1 MFKRS
6 KKSDDTPRQLSR
18 SIEPRRGADSYA
30 YRAVRQESN
39 SSALKRQPELLKQR
53 SNTDTSARL
62 KRLKVAF
69 IMVVLA
75 GLFLIMSWL
84 NSTPK
89 IILLGS
95 VGDRIFLRSTETYET
110 AAVNLL
116 NGSLSNHNKLTLNT
130 NYIANALEQEFPE
143 LGLVTVQAPLVG
155 DTVNIYLEPAEP
167 ALLLT
172 SISGAKF
179 ALDSSGVA
187 IEQVNDTTKL
197 ASLRLPIV
205 TDQSGLNVRLHK
217 AVLSSDDVAFIQTIV
232 EQLATHKLQ
241 VSKLI
246 LPSGSSE
253 LDVYLSGTSY
263 YIKFNLEDESDVNQ
277 QIGTFLATRTYLL
290 KNNITPSQ
298 YIDVRTLGRA
308 YYK

>member
-6 KKSDDTPRQLSR
+6 KKSDNNPRKLSR

-53 SNTDTSARL
+53 STTNTSAQL
-62 KRLKVAF
+62 KRLKVVF
-69 IMVVLA
+69 IVVVLA
-75 GLFLIMSWL
+75 GVFITMSWL
-84 NSTPK
+84 NGSPK

-95 VGDRIFLRSTETYET
+95 TEDRIFLRSTETYEI
-110 AAVNLL
+110 AATNLL
-116 NGSLSNHNKLTLNT
+116 NGSLSNRNKLTLNT
-130 NYIANALEQEFPE
+130 DYIANALEQEFPE
-143 LGLVTVQAPLVG
+143 LGIVTVQAPLVG
-155 DTVNIYLEPAEP
+155 DSVNIYLEPAAP
-167 ALLLT
+167 ALLLIST
-172 SISGAKF
+172 SGAKF

-187 IEQVNDTTKL
+187 IEQVNDITKL
-197 ASLRLPIV
+197 ASLQLPSV
-205 TDQSGLNVRLHK
+205 TDQSGLNVQLHK

-241 VSKLI
+241 VTKLI
-246 LPSGSSE
+246 LPNGSSE
-253 LDVYLSGTSY
+253 LDVYPSGVSY

-277 QIGTFLATRTYLL
+277 QIGTFLATRMYLL
-290 KNNITPSQ
+290 KNNTTPSQ
-298 YIDVRTLGRA
+298 YIDVRSLGRA

>member
-6 KKSDDTPRQLSR
+6 KKSDNNPRKLSR
-18 SIEPRRGADSYA
+18 SIEPRRGSDSYA

-39 SSALKRQPELLKQR
+39 SSALKRQPELLKQH
-53 SNTDTSARL
+53 STTDTSAQL

-69 IMVVLA
+69 IVVVLA
-75 GLFLIMSWL
+75 GVFITMSWL
-84 NSTPK
+84 NSSPK

-95 VGDRIFLRSTETYET
+95 NEDRIFLRSTETYET
-110 AAVNLL
+110 AAINLL

-130 NYIANALEQEFPE
+130 DYIANALEQEFPE
-143 LGLVTVQAPLVG
+143 LGTVTVQAPLVG
-155 DTVNIYLEPAEP
+155 DSVNIYLEPATP

-172 SISGAKF
+172 SISGTKV

-187 IEQVNDTTKL
+187 IEQVNDITKL
-197 ASLRLPIV
+197 ASLQLPSV
-205 TDQSGLNVRLHK
+205 TDQSGLNVQLHK

-241 VSKLI
+241 VIKLI

-253 LDVYLSGTSY
+253 LDAYPSGVSY
-263 YIKFNLEDESDVNQ
+263 YIKFNLEDENDVNQ
-277 QIGTFLATRTYLL
+277 QVGTFLATRTYLL
-290 KNNITPSQ
+290 KNSITPSQ